1 MSKFKHSRRNSEN
14 FISENM
20 FRDESTH
27 PSLFESHA
35 RQSNKI
41 LFSSKFS
48 PTKKGAPQKT
58 LAQKISELDLS
69 LGEVSQGQYEQYS
82 NVIKWKEISLSRIT
96 QEIRDVE
103 RRETAL
109 KASIRERAISFEE
122 EESSKKRLLEYESKI
137 KQLELQARRE
147 ELACEM
153 DIKKINHEKIAK
165 LQESQLDVRK
175 SMLLHLASELM
186 NSSSKSL
193 PELPIINENEV
204 IPGEKIG
211 TSLIGP
217 VGEVGN
223 TSSDV

>member
-20 FRDESTH
+20 LRDEYTH

-48 PTKKGAPQKT
+48 PTKKGSPEKVLVQ
-58 LAQKISELDLS
+58 QISELDLS
-69 LGEVSQGQYEQYS
+69 LGEAFQGQHDEY
-82 NVIKWKEISLSRIT
+82 NNLIRWKEISLSRIT

-109 KASIRERAISFEE
+109 KAAIRQRAISFEG
-122 EESSKKRLLEYESKI
+122 EESSRKRLLEYESKI

-147 ELACEM
+147 ELACQM
-153 DIKKINHEKIAK
+153 DIKKINHDKIAK

-175 SMLLHLASELM
+175 SMLLHLASEIM

-193 PELPIINENEV
+193 PELPIINENEA